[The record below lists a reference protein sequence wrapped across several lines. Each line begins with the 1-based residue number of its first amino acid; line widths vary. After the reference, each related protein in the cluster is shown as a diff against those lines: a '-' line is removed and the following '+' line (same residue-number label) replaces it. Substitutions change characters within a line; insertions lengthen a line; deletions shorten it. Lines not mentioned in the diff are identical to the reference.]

1 MEELL
6 SCHILQ
12 VSDGSLSDAVLEVG
26 INSAK
31 SESLSLPLARCFE
44 CVVGKPSVVGMVVE
58 DGDAMVA
65 RVHHAIEGHLGVAQ
79 RAQFT
84 IRSIGGYFPSSGSH
98 SRHHARRKIPP
109 PRGDGLCWY

>member
-6 SCHILQ
+6 SCHVLQ

-44 CVVGKPSVVGMVVE
+44 CVVGKPSIVGMVVE
-58 DGDAMVA
+58 DGDAMITSVLLESQLC
-65 RVHHAIEGHLGVAQ
+65 IDCFL
-79 RAQFT
+79 
-84 IRSIGGYFPSSGSH
+84 
-98 SRHHARRKIPP
+98 RRQIAHQMNKTKS
-109 PRGDGLCWY
+109 